1 MSDNSPASLDGTLE
15 SGDEILAI
23 NNECVRGRTKL
34 QVAQMIQSSVVSLI
48 IYILIFKLS
57 ICKL

>member
-1 MSDNSPASLDGTLE
+1 MSDNSPAALDGTLE

-34 QVAQMIQSSVVSLI
+34 QVAQMIQTSVVS
-48 IYILIFKLS
+48 
-57 ICKL
+57 